1 VQLCAEC
8 NHVQHTDPPTP
19 RFELPTTTPL
29 ATARPSASDLSPYH
43 LLHAGNTCRTRWEHL
58 PHPRIPTFFSNCIV
72 WQSRADSTGDAPVAG
87 PAGTIIGGPPKNANG
102 AAAAVPSFAS
112 LVVIALAAIGL

>member
-1 VQLCAEC
+1 MQLCAEC
-8 NHVQHTDPPTP
+8 DHVQHTDRPLRVSSYLLPHPSQPHAHPPRIVPPITH
-19 RFELPTTTPL
+19 
-29 ATARPSASDLSPYH
+29 Y
-43 LLHAGNTCRTRWEHL
+43 TCEHL